1 MSRQEELQQ
10 LADRI
15 RQLRIAQG
23 YATAADFAQAH
34 DIPLDLY
41 LQYEEG
47 YDIDMLSLFSLIHK
61 FSITPEAFFSRGF
74 TQDINS

>member
-23 YATAADFAQAH
+23 YTTAADFALAH
-34 DIPLDLY
+34 NIPLALY

-47 YDIDMLSLFSLIHK
+47 YDIDMLNLFSLIHK
-61 FSITPEAFFSRGF
+61 FNITPEAFFSKGF
-74 TQDINS
+74 TQGINS